1 MHRDFKGIWI
11 DKNIWLNKDLT
22 VMEKLFLVEIDSL
35 DNENGCYA
43 SNAHF
48 SNFFD
53 LSKARCTQIIKSLE
67 AKKMITI
74 VIERDGKIISKRV
87 IRILNTLVNKLNTP
101 SKKTKHP
108 YLENAQG
115 INTITNN
122 TNIEK
127 GDQDFLNK
135 KYSKKEFLEDWNY
148 LRKEHLNKPSFLN
161 SLSRDETSD
170 FEDLNKNYSRD
181 DFQNALIGLFKQKK
195 LPNNNSSMQSNPKHF
210 LTHINSYLTAYHDK
224 NMSLYGNIN
233 QD

>member
-11 DKNIWLNKDLT
+11 DKKIWLNKDLT

-35 DNENGCYA
+35 DNENGCFA

-48 SNFFD
+48 SSFFEV
-53 LSKARCTQIIKSLE
+53 SKGRCTQIIKSLE
-67 AKKMITI
+67 AKKLVTITI
-74 VIERDGKIISKRV
+74 EREGKVITKRV
-87 IRILNTLVNKLNTP
+87 VRLLNRVVNKLNTP
-101 SKKTKHP
+101 IEKTKHP
-108 YLENAQG
+108 YLENDEG

-122 TNIEK
+122 TKREK

-161 SLSRDETSD
+161 TLSRDETSD
-170 FEDLNKNYSRD
+170 FEELNRSYFRD

-224 NMSLYGNIN
+224 NMSLYGSIK